1 MKKRLMT
8 FAVTVFTGCA
18 VVAVLVGGLGAA
30 PAAHADSTYVSL
42 PYTQNW
48 LPTNMITADD
58 DWSGVPGIIGYTGD
72 EGDTYPVNTDPQ
84 TVLRDLSHTAVQVK
98 ANQSSPNALTSVAIA
113 EFETQDGV
121 TGNPMVAIR
130 PQSDFQFPHLLI
142 HINTSGYQNIRVQY
156 DLVDIDAT
164 GNNSV
169 QQVALH
175 FRVGTNGD
183 FTNVP
188 DAYVADATEGPEV
201 KGLVTPVD
209 VQLPASANN
218 QGQVQLR
225 IMSSNA
231 AGADEWVGIDNI
243 SISGTPINGVP
254 PTPTTP
260 PGEPT
265 PTTPPDGDHRL
276 YLPLVTRGD

>member
-48 LPTNMITADD
+48 VQISMITTDD
-58 DWSGVPGIIGYTGD
+58 DWSGVPGIIGYTGAQEATFPKD
-72 EGDTYPVNTDPQ
+72 YDPQ
-84 TVLRDLSHTAVQVK
+84 LMLADLSHTAVQVK
-98 ANQSSPNALTSVAIA
+98 ANQSSPNALTSHAIA
-113 EFETQDGV
+113 EFESQDGE

-130 PQSDFQFPHLLI
+130 PQSDFPFPHLLI
-142 HINTSGYQNIRVQY
+142 HINTTGFENIRVQY
-156 DLVDIDAT
+156 DLIDIDAS
-164 GNNSV
+164 GNNAD

-175 FRVGTNGD
+175 YRAGTNGN

-188 DAYVADATEGPEV
+188 EGYVADATRGPDL
-201 KGLVTPVD
+201 KGEITPVD
-209 VQLPASANN
+209 VILPANASN
-218 QGQVQLR
+218 QPMVQIR
-225 IMSSNA
+225 IMGSDA
-231 AGADEWVGIDNI
+231 TPADEWVGIDNI